1 MFLSIAHDISSM
13 TIHRNLFNA
22 NRSMAKSIEKLSS
35 GYRINTAADGQV
47 SLYAL
52 EGAQSWP
59 YEWTPKR
66 DEEFEEFD
74 IEQFLSLTA
83 QGGQEIEATEN
94 GQTLVITLGT

>member
-1 MFLSIAHDISSM
+1 MSAQTSLFKPKTGLDLSALLLD
-13 TIHRNLFNA
+13 
-22 NRSMAKSIEKLSS
+22 LSLS
-35 GYRINTAADGQV
+35 EDLGFNTAADGQV
-47 SLYAL
+47 SFYAL

-66 DEEFEEFD
+66 DEVFEEFD